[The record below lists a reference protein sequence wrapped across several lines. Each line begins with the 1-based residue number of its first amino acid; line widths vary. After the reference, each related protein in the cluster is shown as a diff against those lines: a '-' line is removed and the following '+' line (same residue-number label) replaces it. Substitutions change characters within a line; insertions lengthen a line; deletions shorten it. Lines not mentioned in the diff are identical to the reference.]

1 MSESFFKKGKKLF
14 NNRIL
19 TKNVRSIIRSNRAI
33 LISISCIF
41 LGLILQAWGTQSY
54 SYSARAYAADDVN
67 VIDRVQSP
75 LFEEQPN
82 LFTKNNNQ
90 KQLLKVENKKDDS
103 LNHAGLAGKLYE
115 IVGDAPIK
123 EMIPFISKRDER
135 VAAFL
140 IGIAKKESSF
150 GEHAPSREGKDC
162 HNYWGYKG
170 SAGNGSVKGYACFE
184 NAEEAI
190 EIVGNRI
197 EVLVNKNHTTPEHMV
212 NTWKCGTSCK
222 GDPGAPSWVSTVALY
237 FEKIVS

>member
-1 MSESFFKKGKKLF
+1 MSDSLLIKGKKLLE
-14 NNRIL
+14 NRIL
-19 TKNVRSIIRSNRAI
+19 TKNVRSIIRNNRI
-33 LISISCIF
+33 TLVSMTIVLFGLLFQI
-41 LGLILQAWGTQSY
+41 LGLQSDKYAQAYTK
-54 SYSARAYAADDVN
+54 DN
-67 VIDRVQSP
+67 IIEINKVQSP
-75 LFEEQPN
+75 LFEEKSDLFAEKDNKIQLFQP
-82 LFTKNNNQ
+82 K
-90 KQLLKVENKKDDS
+90 NKKDES
-103 LNHAGLAGKLYE
+103 SNQTSFTGKLYE

-140 IGIAKKESSF
+140 VGIAKKESGL
-150 GEHAPSREGKDC
+150 GEHSPSRNGEDC

-184 NAEEAI
+184 SAEEAV

-222 GDPGAPSWVSTVALY
+222 GDPGAPSWVATVALY
-237 FEKIVS
+237 FNKIVG